1 MLYSLCWV
9 AAAPGVLVRH
19 QAEHRCDVDYLTY
32 TQNFRSGTRAAS
44 ADTSGQPLGLSCHQ
58 KYQSNTFPQELRLHF
73 LPPLRSIGVRQ
84 MRPSISIDDHPNAF
98 VSLFQILFSMLV
110 VLMIDLGERILS
122 IRSRLT

>member
-1 MLYSLCWV
+1 
-9 AAAPGVLVRH
+9 
-19 QAEHRCDVDYLTY
+19 
-32 TQNFRSGTRAAS
+32 
-44 ADTSGQPLGLSCHQ
+44 
-58 KYQSNTFPQELRLHF
+58 
-73 LPPLRSIGVRQ
+73 